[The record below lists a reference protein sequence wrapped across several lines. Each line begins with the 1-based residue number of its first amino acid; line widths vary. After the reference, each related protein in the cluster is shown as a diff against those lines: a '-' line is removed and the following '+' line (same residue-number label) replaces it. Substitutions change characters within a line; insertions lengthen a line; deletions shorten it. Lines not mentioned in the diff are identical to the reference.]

1 MDLFDKIESHY
12 QKKMP
17 FVVYNK
23 PDKTEVIGLFQN
35 DNCIYRTLDFKEKG
49 FVFAS
54 FDGKIDVLI
63 PEENS
68 EILKIAFDLTVSKTK
83 TNTIF
88 KEDKEGKIKHKILV
102 QKGIDAIQNKLFD
115 KVVLSRKESISYLK
129 FDLIETFKNLL
140 NQYPSAFTYCFF
152 HPQTGLWMGA
162 FSEQLLKIDGAVFST
177 MSLAGTQKFDG
188 AKEIIWQKKEQEE
201 QQIVTDYIVKELN
214 TVINSLEVSSPYT
227 IKAGNLLHL
236 KTDVIGSLNE
246 NHNLKNIIQILHPTP
261 AVCGFPKESAKKFIH
276 ENENYNREFYAGFL
290 GELNKDF
297 GTDENKTD
305 LFVNLRCMKIEANTI
320 NFYAGGGITKDS
332 IPEKEWEET
341 VNKTNTMKSCI
352 L

>member
-1 MDLFDKIESHY
+1 MNLFDKIESHY
-12 QKKMP
+12 QQKVP

-35 DNCIYRTLDFKEKG
+35 DNCTYLTVHFNEKG

-54 FDGKIDVLI
+54 FDGKNNVLI

-68 EILKIAFDLTVSKTK
+68 KIFIETFNFS
-83 TNTIF
+83 TIQKKDDIVF
-88 KEDKEGKIKHKILV
+88 KEDIEEKISHKILV

-115 KVVLSRKESISYLK
+115 KVVLSRKETISYLN

-162 FSEQLLKIDGAVFST
+162 FSEQLLKIDGVVFST
-177 MSLAGTQKFDG
+177 MSLAGTQKIDG

-201 QQIVTDYIVKELN
+201 QQIVTDYIVNELN
-214 TVINSLEVSSPYT
+214 TAINNLEVSSPYT
-227 IKAGNLLHL
+227 IKAGSLLHL
-236 KTDVIGSLNE
+236 KTDIIGSLNE
-246 NHNLKNIIQILHPTP
+246 NHNLKNILQILHPTP

-297 GTDENKTD
+297 DTNENKTD

>member
-12 QKKMP
+12 QKKTP

-23 PDKTEVIGLFQN
+23 PDKKEVIGLFQN
-35 DNCIYRTLDFKEKG
+35 DNCIYRTADFNEKG

-54 FDGKIDVLI
+54 FDGKIDMII
-63 PEENS
+63 PEE
-68 EILKIAFDLTVSKTK
+68 KAV
-83 TNTIF
+83 IF
-88 KEDKEGKIKHKILV
+88 KETFNFSTIQKKDDIVFKEDIEEKIKHKILV

-115 KVVLSRKESISYLK
+115 KVVLSRKETISYLN

-162 FSEQLLKIDGAVFST
+162 FSEQLLKIDGDVFST

-188 AKEIIWQKKEQEE
+188 VKEIIWQKKEQEE

-246 NHNLKNIIQILHPTP
+246 NHKLKNIIQILHPTP

-297 GTDENKTD
+297 DTNENKTD

-341 VNKTNTMKSCI
+341 VNKTDTMKSCI

>member
-1 MDLFDKIESHY
+1 MNLFDKIESHY
-12 QKKMP
+12 QQKMP

-23 PDKTEVIGLFQN
+23 PHKTEVIGLFQK

-68 EILKIAFDLTVSKTK
+68 IILKIAFDLTVSKTK
-83 TNTIF
+83 TSTIF
-88 KEDKEGKIKHKILV
+88 KEDKEEKIKHKILV
-102 QKGIDAIQNKLFD
+102 QKGIDAIENKLFD
-115 KVVLSRKESISYLK
+115 KVVLSRKDTISYLN

-162 FSEQLLKIDGAVFST
+162 FSEQLLKIDGAVLST

-201 QQIVTDYIVKELN
+201 QQIVTNYIVNELN
-214 TVINSLEVSSPYT
+214 TAINNLEVSSPYT

-236 KTDVIGSLNE
+236 KTDIIGSLNE
-246 NHNLKNIIQILHPTP
+246 NHNLKNILQILHPTP

-297 GTDENKTD
+297 DTNENKTD
-305 LFVNLRCMKIEANTI
+305 LFVNLRCMKIESNTI

-341 VNKTNTMKSCI
+341 VNKTNTMKTCI

>member
-1 MDLFDKIESHY
+1 MDIFDKIEAHL
-12 QKKMP
+12 QKKLP

-23 PDKTEVIGLFQN
+23 PDDEVLTGLFQN
-35 DNCIYRTLDFKEKG
+35 DDSTCLVKNFDEKG

-54 FDGKIDVLI
+54 FNGEKNIII
-63 PEENS
+63 PEVKS
-68 EILKIAFDLTVSKTK
+68 EILNAVFQFSATQNKINVF
-83 TNTIF
+83 NE
-88 KEDKEGKIKHKILV
+88 EDSEAKITHEILV
-102 QKGIDAIQNKLFD
+102 KKGIDAIKNQLFD
-115 KVVLSRKESISYLK
+115 KVVLSRKETIQFLN
-129 FDLIETFKNLL
+129 FNLIDTFKNLL

-152 HPQTGLWMGA
+152 HPETGLWMGA
-162 FSEQLLKIDGAVFST
+162 FAEQLIKTHGDMFST

-188 AKEIIWQKKEQEE
+188 SEEVVWQQKEVEE
-201 QQIVTDYIVKELN
+201 QQIVTDYIFNELKKKVKHL
-214 TVINSLEVSSPYT
+214 IVSEPQT

-236 KTDVIGSLNE
+236 KTDISGILNY
-246 NHNLKNIIQILHPTP
+246 NDNLKNIIQILHPTP
-261 AVCGFPKESAKKFIH
+261 AVCGFPKENAKNFIL

-297 GTDENKTD
+297 STNENKTN
-305 LFVNLRCMKIEANTI
+305 LFVNLRCMKIEDGKI

-341 VNKTNTMKSCI
+341 VNKTNTMKNCI

>member
-1 MDLFDKIESHY
+1 
-12 QKKMP
+12 
-17 FVVYNK
+17 
-23 PDKTEVIGLFQN
+23 
-35 DNCIYRTLDFKEKG
+35 
-49 FVFAS
+49 
-54 FDGKIDVLI
+54 
-63 PEENS
+63 
-68 EILKIAFDLTVSKTK
+68 
-83 TNTIF
+83 
-88 KEDKEGKIKHKILV
+88 
-102 QKGIDAIQNKLFD
+102 
-115 KVVLSRKESISYLK
+115 
-129 FDLIETFKNLL
+129 
-140 NQYPSAFTYCFF
+140 
-152 HPQTGLWMGA
+152 
-162 FSEQLLKIDGAVFST
+162 
-177 MSLAGTQKFDG
+177 
-188 AKEIIWQKKEQEE
+188 
-201 QQIVTDYIVKELN
+201 
-214 TVINSLEVSSPYT
+214 
-227 IKAGNLLHL
+227 LHL